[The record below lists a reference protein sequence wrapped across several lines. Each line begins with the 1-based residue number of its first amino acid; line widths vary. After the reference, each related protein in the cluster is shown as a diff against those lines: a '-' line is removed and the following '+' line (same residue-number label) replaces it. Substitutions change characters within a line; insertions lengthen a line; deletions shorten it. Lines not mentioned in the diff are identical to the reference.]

1 QRSCKRRRLETTEV
15 KSSSRCIMEAETEV
29 RSQLMSLTM
38 KDIIAGVH
46 GVIPLARNERQ
57 KKHLLIARVL
67 QDAPAASIASLC
79 MLARQRIEAKEENDL
94 RQGARKRKRAEK
106 GSTSFKSARLEEET
120 VAPGV
125 DTPEYDAGQYL
136 QLPTQDEVKQC
147 YAKFYQAT
155 SNLALATGTC
165 AICARERSVVVDG
178 LKVVKLTDLPNTP
191 RLKPHRAHTEHFL
204 IEGMLLEPCG
214 VHRDLGST
222 APPRFSLA
230 NHLWIGPTPWVLEV
244 LTFPEQLLIAL
255 LYPRV
260 YVFKLFPKRSGG
272 VRDFSVLQSAM
283 RGNVTTY
290 ELDMDGI
297 ASMVSGDLM
306 PRPSMILAS
315 LITVTYIGPG
325 KLPEGWLH
333 STFRVRRDAVRDAL
347 LWLKK
352 NNTKYYGDIQISS
365 QRLDALPTDDVPLEI
380 SSVLRQSEDVHIV
393 DEEGEGYVPM
403 DDDEG
408 TSSRQHPCN
417 GTQQELHRQSMHD
430 GATPSVVP
438 LQVSGTIDTDLSTL
452 SAKELMTWGLVN
464 LWDEGQEGGYAVKHG
479 GKPVSDFGRPR
490 QSPHIL
496 QPADSE
502 RNFFEK
508 AYPCLFPYGEGGIER
523 TQPVPID
530 FAEHVRWALEYHDRR
545 FRRHVTFA
553 FVTFAIAQ
561 RRQALGSA
569 RLQMQLREEEQHRR
583 ISDPAIQL
591 LRQHLY
597 ATAGRVQ
604 GSDHS
609 RYQLRSQI
617 WATSI
622 MFNPPSLWLTIN
634 PCDLHDPVAQIFAG
648 EHIDMDNFLATIG
661 PSKEKRAENIA
672 GDPYAAAKF
681 FHFTIKTII
690 QTLFGVTVTPYSV
703 HCQKG
708 IFGFVK
714 AYFGVVESQGR

>member
-1 QRSCKRRRLETTEV
+1 
-15 KSSSRCIMEAETEV
+15 
-29 RSQLMSLTM
+29 
-38 KDIIAGVH
+38 
-46 GVIPLARNERQ
+46 
-57 KKHLLIARVL
+57 
-67 QDAPAASIASLC
+67 
-79 MLARQRIEAKEENDL
+79 
-94 RQGARKRKRAEK
+94 
-106 GSTSFKSARLEEET
+106 
-120 VAPGV
+120 
-125 DTPEYDAGQYL
+125 
-136 QLPTQDEVKQC
+136 
-147 YAKFYQAT
+147 
-155 SNLALATGTC
+155 
-165 AICARERSVVVDG
+165 
-178 LKVVKLTDLPNTP
+178 
-191 RLKPHRAHTEHFL
+191 
-204 IEGMLLEPCG
+204 
-214 VHRDLGST
+214 
-222 APPRFSLA
+222 
-230 NHLWIGPTPWVLEV
+230 
-244 LTFPEQLLIAL
+244 
-255 LYPRV
+255 
-260 YVFKLFPKRSGG
+260 
-272 VRDFSVLQSAM
+272 
-283 RGNVTTY
+283 
-290 ELDMDGI
+290 
-297 ASMVSGDLM
+297 MVSGDLV

-333 STFRVRRDAVRDAL
+333 STFHVHRDTVRDAL

-403 DDDEG
+403 DDDEVETNDITG
-408 TSSRQHPCN
+408 
-417 GTQQELHRQSMHD
+417 QSMHD

-438 LQVSGTIDTDLSTL
+438 LQVSGTIDTDLSML

-479 GKPVSDFGRPR
+479 GKPVSDFGWPR

-502 RNFFEK
+502 QNFFEK
-508 AYPCLFPYGEGGIER
+508 AYPCLFPYGEGGIEH

-530 FAEHVRWALEYHDRR
+530 FAEHMQHKGFDRDA
-545 FRRHVTFA
+545 HLLSTISLA
-553 FVTFAIAQ
+553 SMQ
-561 RRQALGSA
+561 QAV
-569 RLQMQLREEEQHRR
+569 REEEQHQC

-597 ATAGRVQ
+597 ATAGWVQ

-609 RYQLRSQI
+609 QYQLRSQI

-634 PCDLHDPVAQIFAG
+634 PCNLHDPVMQIFAG
-648 EHIDMDNFLATIG
+648 EHIDMDNFLATIR
-661 PSKEKRAENIA
+661 PSKEKCAENIA
-672 GDPYAAAKF
+672 GDPYVAAKF

-690 QTLFGVTVTPYSV
+690 QTLFSVTATPYSV

-714 AYFGVVESQGR
+714 AYFGVVESQGCGSLHLHMLLWLKDSPPTDDIEQLLREESFRERVQSFIRANLRAYLPGLESTESMKRIPNDVDVAYCRPPKPQGVHYDEEVARLE